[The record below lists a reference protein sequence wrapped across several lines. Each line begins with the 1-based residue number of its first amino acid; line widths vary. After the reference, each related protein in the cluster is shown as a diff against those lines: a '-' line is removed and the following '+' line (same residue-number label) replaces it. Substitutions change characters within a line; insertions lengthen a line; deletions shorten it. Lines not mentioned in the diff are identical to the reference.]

1 MDFQNV
7 KLLTYDHKNNFWGDK
22 GFKYGS
28 TVSFSING
36 YILDLTNTSGV
47 KDVFQ
52 ACKSLSDSLGSY
64 QEIIVNGANY
74 GKGKITAVSFD
85 SGNWVKVTE
94 YNVSIEFL
102 QEGDLVS
109 FSGDEFDGGI
119 ISSIK
124 SSAEYLEEFTESY
137 SCEYSSNDN
146 TVSGTH

>member
-7 KLLTYDHKNNFWGDK
+7 KLLTYDHKNNFWGDN

-47 KDVFQ
+47 TDIFQ

-64 QEIIVNGANY
+64 QEIIVNGVNY
-74 GKGKITAVSFD
+74 GRGKITDISFD

-94 YNVSIEFL
+94 YNISIEII

-109 FSGDEFDGGI
+109 FAGDEFDGDI
-119 ISSIK
+119 IPSIK
-124 SSAEYLEEFTESY
+124 SSAEYLEEFTES
-137 SCEYSSNDN
+137 
-146 TVSGTH
+146 